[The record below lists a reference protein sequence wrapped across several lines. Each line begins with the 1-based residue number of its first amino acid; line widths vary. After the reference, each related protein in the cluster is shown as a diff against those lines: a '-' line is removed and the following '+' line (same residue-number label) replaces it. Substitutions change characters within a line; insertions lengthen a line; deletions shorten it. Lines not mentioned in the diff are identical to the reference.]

1 MESAKGKRKSTRSA
15 NGCWTC
21 RLRRKKCDEKHPSCD
36 ICLSHNLVCDG
47 YDKRPEIMDH
57 GVQEAAYIE
66 ILKETVHQSMS
77 RRKRRRSQKSHSV
90 SSIDQTLNGINI
102 DLNSLVETDD
112 MAAIWYPVDNED
124 PSCTVESIEDL
135 FKIDVSADS
144 ILSQSPIRY
153 ASE

>member
-1 MESAKGKRKSTRSA
+1 
-15 NGCWTC
+15 
-21 RLRRKKCDEKHPSCD
+21 
-36 ICLSHNLVCDG
+36 
-47 YDKRPEIMDH
+47 MDH

-90 SSIDQTLNGINI
+90 SSIDQTLNGTNI
-102 DLNSLVETDD
+102 DLDSLVETDD
-112 MAAIWYPVDNED
+112 MAAVWYTVDNKD
-124 PSCTVESIEDL
+124 PSCSVESIEDL